1 MEEQDNFYRIKLFT
15 LSAAVFLFSLGLF
28 RGVTKPRSRSYRSC
42 SKVLSTAYPGSSVTI
57 SVQFIRGLDE
67 EISGVSLRQRKDSP
81 NKIVML
87 LFERCQAMEKL
98 RSFTNG
104 VDSLWLE
111 DEEGEI
117 QVFPSGIKFFFR
129 NDDDLAKVECSIE
142 LRTELEYERVKRFLH
157 RYAEA
162 HGFQFESR

>member
-1 MEEQDNFYRIKLFT
+1 M
-15 LSAAVFLFSLGLF
+15 
-28 RGVTKPRSRSYRSC
+28 
-42 SKVLSTAYPGSSVTI
+42 
-57 SVQFIRGLDE
+57 RGLDE
-67 EISGVSLRQRKDSP
+67 EISGVSLRKRKDSP

-104 VDSLWLE
+104 TDSLLLE

-129 NDDDLAKVECSIE
+129 NDDDLAKVECSVE
-142 LRTELEYERVKRFLH
+142 LRTEEEYERVMRFLH
-157 RYAEA
+157 RYADA
-162 HGFQFESR
+162 HGFQFEAR

>member
-1 MEEQDNFYRIKLFT
+1 
-15 LSAAVFLFSLGLF
+15 
-28 RGVTKPRSRSYRSC
+28 
-42 SKVLSTAYPGSSVTI
+42 VTI
-57 SVQFIRGLDE
+57 SVQFIRGLNE
-67 EISGVSLRQRKDSP
+67 EITGVSLRQRKDSP
-81 NKIVML
+81 SKIVML

-129 NDDDLAKVECSIE
+129 NDDDLAKVECSVE
-142 LRTELEYERVKRFLH
+142 LRTATEYERVMRFLH

-162 HGFQFESR
+162 NGFQFESR